1 MLQNSFSADS
11 AKVVKRTD
19 TLMSMYLGTINY
31 MNKYWDA
38 LTEKEVML
46 RVKAALKVVLGKS
59 FP

>member
-11 AKVVKRTD
+11 TKVVKRTD

-31 MNKYWDA
+31 VNKYWDA
-38 LTEKEVML
+38 LTEKEVMR
-46 RVKAALKVVLGKS
+46 RVEAALKVVLGKS

>member
-31 MNKYWDA
+31 VNKYWDA
-38 LTEKEVML
+38 LTEKEVMR

>member
-11 AKVVKRTD
+11 AKVVKRTN